1 MFVTALE
8 YLKKEFEKAERS
20 MQFARQKPGVT
31 EEELKNIGKKLD
43 LIAECIHCV
52 ENYREQKPAKPL
64 TWMELQT
71 RKAKPVYI
79 KEKQVYSDEW
89 FGWWDILDDV
99 FPDHITTA
107 YSEEMLKEKKGKT
120 WNIYDVCVD

>member
-1 MFVTALE
+1 MTALE
-8 YLKKEFEKAERS
+8 YLEKEFEKAERS

-89 FGWWDILDDV
+89 FGWWDIIDEV
-99 FPDHITTA
+99 FPNFIRTA
-107 YSEEMLKEKKGKT
+107 YSEEMPRETKGIE
-120 WNIYDVCVD
+120 WQAYDFYVE